1 MLKLVKLLENVEQNP
16 SKILRKRWWIQ
27 MFVWTSLCSSISILC
42 RLCTAQ
48 EALLLRPFY
57 LSLYLY
63 LSSSLSLYLYLYF
76 LSLYLYLMQSA
87 DIVHGTF
94 LSRPLITV
102 FCPRTSTQHITMVI
116 MITTMKMFWEAIP
129 EKNHKAIDI
138 FRALPIWWLW
148 WWWHGLWQHC
158 LSFDYRYC
166 LLSVP
171 LCWLSSSAP

>member
-1 MLKLVKLLENVEQNP
+1 MVADLIKLHLELGHIMLKLVKLLENVEQNP
-16 SKILRKRWWIQ
+16 SEILRKRWWIQ

-129 EKNHKAIDI
+129 EKKS
-138 FRALPIWWLW
+138 
-148 WWWHGLWQHC
+148 Q
-158 LSFDYRYC
+158 SY
-166 LLSVP
+166 
-171 LCWLSSSAP
+171 